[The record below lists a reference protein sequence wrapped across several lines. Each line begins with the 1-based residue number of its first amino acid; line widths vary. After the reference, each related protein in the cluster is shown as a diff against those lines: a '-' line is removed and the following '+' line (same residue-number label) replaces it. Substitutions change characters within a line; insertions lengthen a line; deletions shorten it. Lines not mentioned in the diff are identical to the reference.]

1 MVLVTDGPSPVL
13 VRIAGS
19 EHWVN
24 PPPVDVVDT
33 IGAGDTFGGAFL
45 ACAVEMALKRD
56 QLTDVE
62 TVLTAAR
69 FAVRASALVCA
80 RVGADPPRLAELG
93 GWPGRSRADQRAE

>member
-1 MVLVTDGPSPVL
+1 
-13 VRIAGS
+13 
-19 EHWVN
+19 
-24 PPPVDVVDT
+24 
-33 IGAGDTFGGAFL
+33 
-45 ACAVEMALKRD
+45 MALKRD

-93 GWPGRSRADQRAE
+93 GWPGRSRADERAE